1 MREPPR
7 RRRDGLLTRRYH
19 FNKQA
24 CAINK
29 VALALRRAVRKA
41 TARLNVL
48 VLASENCGP
57 IYFVDAGNDAI
68 LGAHSGR
75 FTALEAH
82 GLVERVCGSATCHHP
97 GLAWMCQ
104 ASKVTLDAAVA
115 PCVRTPIYRSTRP
128 HI

>member
-7 RRRDGLLTRRYH
+7 RRRDGLLARRYH
-19 FNKQA
+19 LNKQA

-29 VALALRRAVRKA
+29 VALTLRRAVRTA

-82 GLVERVCGSATCHHP
+82 GLVERVCGLATCHHP
-97 GLAWMCQ
+97 GLAHMCQ

-115 PCVRTPIYRSTRP
+115 PRVRTPIYRSTRP

>member
-1 MREPPR
+1 
-7 RRRDGLLTRRYH
+7 
-19 FNKQA
+19 
-24 CAINK
+24 
-29 VALALRRAVRKA
+29 VRKA
-41 TARLNVL
+41 TARLNVK

>member
-7 RRRDGLLTRRYH
+7 RRRDGLLARRYH

-29 VALALRRAVRKA
+29 VALTLRRAVRKA
-41 TARLNVL
+41 TVRLNVL
-48 VLASENCGP
+48 VLAAEDCGP
-57 IYFVDAGNDAI
+57 IFFVDAGGEAI
-68 LGAHSGR
+68 LGANSGR
-75 FTALEAH
+75 FAALAAH
-82 GLVERVCGSATCHHP
+82 GLVERVCGLATCHHP

-115 PCVRTPIYRSTRP
+115 PCVRTPICRPTRT

>member
-7 RRRDGLLTRRYH
+7 RRRDGLLARRYSI
-19 FNKQA
+19 NKQE

-48 VLASENCGP
+48 VLASEDRGP
-57 IYFVDAGNDAI
+57 MFFVDAGNEAI
-68 LGAHSGR
+68 LGANSGR
-75 FTALEAH
+75 FAALADH
-82 GLVERVCGSATCHHP
+82 GLVKRVYGSATCHHP
-97 GLAWMCQ
+97 GLAHMCQ

-115 PCVRTPIYRSTRP
+115 PCVRTPIYRSTRT